1 MPDVLRLPA
10 LPCASQQHEMHVT
23 SALQLCTCS
32 RVYTDHAAVGCA
44 RACSNS
50 PQEHVSSSYKQIGGA
65 ADPLLAVLPSSAG
78 ARDRRRAPAA
88 LTSRANSSLRPNLP
102 AGLTSARYDDWHLT
116 DEERGLLTADVCLH
130 PV

>member
-10 LPCASQQHEMHVT
+10 LPCASQQHEVHVT
-23 SALQLCTCS
+23 SALRLC
-32 RVYTDHAAVGCA
+32 HAAVGCA

-65 ADPLLAVLPSSAG
+65 ADPLLTVLPSSAG

-102 AGLTSARYDDWHLT
+102 VGLTSARYDDWHLT
-116 DEERGLLTADVCLH
+116 GEQRGLLTADVCLH
-130 PV
+130 PVLWYRI